1 MDRSF
6 PASGPIVSFDE
17 LASLNA
23 VVLGKPGNPPPPSA
37 LRETPLHLEVFDAGG
52 RAQGRVLQTLP
63 PRLLEDKIE
72 DLISWLEL
80 ELRSGEQNALLVAGA
95 FFIYG
100 TSISPF
106 ERGNGRTF
114 RVILP
119 HLLRRAGYGFADYA
133 SLERVFEETRFGYY
147 DAIDQAQT
155 KIWTDEANLTP
166 WLKFFVDSLQAL
178 TLRLQ
183 TTIDMETRARELP
196 PLQRAILETIR
207 ENGMG
212 AAALLMATTGA
223 NRNTLKD
230 NLRRL
235 VDRGLLERIGSKRG
249 TVYRLSSD
257 EPANPGTERDSSQDL
272 IDGLTHLG
280 GEVARA
286 IERAALT
293 RQNPSATASVGD
305 RRHVDAHVER
315 GAFRRGQ
322 SAGAGDPG
330 IGDRIRIP
338 VLGDAERQLERPNRR
353 LEHVERDH
361 ARRLGSRARARRFEP
376 RSHPGSASACAS
388 RRAPR

>member
-1 MDRSF
+1 MDVRIPVNPEILKSVARIDRFREIWAGGTPIQPEQLAKLRDNARLQSVAASCRIAGIRAREADIAAILSGGPSSVAEHAELAGYAAAMNRSF
-6 PASGPIVSFDE
+6 PSSGPIVTFDE
-17 LASLNA
+17 LTSLNA

-63 PRLLEDKIE
+63 PRLLQDKIE
-72 DLISWLEL
+72 DLVSWLEL
-80 ELRSGEQNALLVAGA
+80 ELRSAEKNAILVAGT
-95 FFIYG
+95 FFIYA

-106 ERGNGRTF
+106 ERGNGRTI
-114 RVILP
+114 RVIVP
-119 HLLRRAGYGFADYA
+119 HLLRRAGYGFVDYA
-133 SLERVFEETRFGYY
+133 SLERIFEETRFGYY

-166 WLKFFVDSLQAL
+166 WLTFFVESLHAL

-183 TTIDMETRARELP
+183 TKIDLETRARELP
-196 PLQRAILETIR
+196 PLQRAILDTIR

-257 EPANPGTERDSSQDL
+257 EPANP
-272 IDGLTHLG
+272 
-280 GEVARA
+280 
-286 IERAALT
+286 
-293 RQNPSATASVGD
+293 
-305 RRHVDAHVER
+305 
-315 GAFRRGQ
+315 Q
-322 SAGAGDPG
+322 S
-330 IGDRIRIP
+330 
-338 VLGDAERQLERPNRR
+338 
-353 LEHVERDH
+353 
-361 ARRLGSRARARRFEP
+361 
-376 RSHPGSASACAS
+376 
-388 RRAPR
+388 